1 MKIIINA
8 ANSHYLLQT
17 ISNTPEIRYEAKLK
31 LNWDLFKIGP
41 EARSVSTDT
50 IEKLDLY
57 GLLLSFKNEKK
68 RLKFNFLKINYAGT

>member
-31 LNWDLFKIGP
+31 LNWDLFKSGP
-41 EARSVSTDT
+41 KARSVSTDT
-50 IEKLDLY
+50 IEKLDL
-57 GLLLSFKNEKK
+57 
-68 RLKFNFLKINYAGT
+68 